1 MVDDVNRR
9 RAYLDHNATTPLRP
23 EARAAMLAALDHVGA
38 AASVHQEGRGARA
51 LVEKSRHSVAQLVGH
66 PMARV
71 VFTSGASEA
80 NNMALSPFWERGA
93 ERRPLDRLLTSTI
106 EHPCVLNGARFS
118 PDRVMRLPVTADGVA
133 DIPLWLEAI
142 ERLRQAGER
151 PLVSLMLANN
161 ETGAIQPLTAIA
173 AAVRQAGGVMHTD
186 AAQAAGKIAIDA
198 ASLGVDLLTLSSHK
212 LGGPAGVGALVI
224 ADPAL
229 HLADR
234 LIRGGGQEQGWRA
247 GTENVA
253 GMAGFA
259 AAANEASR
267 TLPAEAAR
275 LSALRDRLVDA
286 ISGVTPVTV
295 FASGVDR
302 LPNTLNLAAA
312 GVSAE
317 TALMALD
324 LESVAV
330 SSGSAC
336 SSGKVRPSHVLAA
349 MGVDE
354 KLARCALRFSLGWS
368 TTPDDMEQAALAW
381 NKAIGAIHR
390 RQEERAA

>member
-1 MVDDVNRR
+1 MHKR

-23 EARAAMLAALDHVGA
+23 EARAAVLAALDHVGA

-51 LVEKSRHSVAQLVGH
+51 LVEKSRHALANLVGL
-66 PMARV
+66 PSSRV

-80 NNMALSPFWERGA
+80 NNMALSPLWERGS
-93 ERRPLDRLLTSTI
+93 ERRPLDWLITSTI
-106 EHPCVLNGARFS
+106 EHACVLNGARFA
-118 PDRVMRLPVTADGVA
+118 PDRIIRLPVTADGIA
-133 DIPLWLEAI
+133 DIPRWLETI
-142 ERLRQAGER
+142 ERLHQAGER

-161 ETGAIQPLTAIA
+161 ETGAIQPLALLA
-173 AAVRQAGGVMHTD
+173 EAVRQAGGVFHTD
-186 AAQAAGKIAIDA
+186 AAQAVGKIAIDA
-198 ASLGVDLLTLSSHK
+198 AALGADLLTLSSHK
-212 LGGPAGVGALVI
+212 LGGPAGVGALLI
-224 ADPAL
+224 TDPAL

-247 GTENVA
+247 GTENIA
-253 GMAGFA
+253 GIAGFA
-259 AAANEASR
+259 AAASAAAQ
-267 TLPAEAAR
+267 TLDREGAR
-275 LSALRDRLVDA
+275 LAAMRDRLGDTLA
-286 ISGVTPVTV
+286 ALAPTTI
-295 FASGVDR
+295 FASNVAR
-302 LPNTLNLAAA
+302 LPNTLNLAVR
-312 GVSAE
+312 GVAAE

-324 LESVAV
+324 LEGVAV

-354 KLARCALRFSLGWS
+354 ALARCALRLSLGWS
-368 TTPDDMEQAALAW
+368 TEEADIEQASLAW